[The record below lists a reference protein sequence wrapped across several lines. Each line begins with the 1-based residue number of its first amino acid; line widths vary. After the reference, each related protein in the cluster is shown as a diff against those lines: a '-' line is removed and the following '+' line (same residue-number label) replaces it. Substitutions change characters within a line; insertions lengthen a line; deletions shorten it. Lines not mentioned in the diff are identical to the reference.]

1 MRKNIALV
9 SALAAGSLILTAC
22 SGDGNGENNGGG
34 ADEELTWRL
43 GHSYGPESLENRA
56 AERLAENIEENSDG
70 RITVEVYPSS
80 QLGSWEE
87 MQEGLE
93 VGSVDIVIES
103 IGSLERYSD
112 LAAIEGV
119 PFLYEDADHYFSTW
133 DSDLGGEM
141 IEAIKEDS
149 GFYLAGDMYRGPRVL
164 NTTKP
169 ITNLA
174 DADGLKVRVPNQE
187 TYIRTW
193 QQLGTAPTP
202 LSLNEVFSGLEQGA
216 IEGQENPVNVAR
228 FNSYF
233 EVAPYIAHTNHLYG
247 SNHFQ
252 VWAETYDGWDEDT
265 RAVFDDSVA
274 EVSEWSRDVS
284 IQEQDENIAFLE
296 ENGVTFADLDRAE
309 WVEATLDVVDD
320 ADPQVQ
326 EWVEQIREG

>member
-1 MRKNIALV
+1 MRKSIALV
-9 SALAAGSLILTAC
+9 SALTATALVLTAC
-22 SGDGNGENNGGG
+22 SGDGDGDNGDG
-34 ADEELTWRL
+34 AVEEITWRL
-43 GHSYGPESLENRA
+43 GHSYGLDSLENRS
-56 AERLAENIEENSDG
+56 AERLADNIEEASNG
-70 RITVEVYPSS
+70 NITVEVFPSS

-133 DSDLGGEM
+133 DSDLGTEM
-141 IEAIKEDS
+141 IQAIKEDS
-149 GFYLAGDMYRGPRVL
+149 GFLLAGDMYRGPRVL

-169 ITNLA
+169 INNLA

-193 QQLGTAPTP
+193 QALGTSPTP

-228 FNSYF
+228 FNSFY

-252 VWAETYDGWDEDT
+252 VWGETYDGWDEET
-265 RAVFDDSVA
+265 RTIFDDAVA
-274 EVSEWSRDVS
+274 EVSEWARETSL
-284 IQEQDENIAFLE
+284 QELDDNIAFLE
-296 ENGVTFADLDRAE
+296 ENGVTFADVDRAE
-309 WVEATLDVVDD
+309 WVEATLDIADS

-326 EWVEQIREG
+326 EWVDQIREG